1 MSGAPLGSMVS
12 TVENM
17 IKTQMQ
23 LDNVS
28 DKRFKGSWDCTKTLL
43 QERGLK
49 IIYLGYGINTVREA
63 AFLGTYFYTYEGLR
77 VFLDCMSNRQNYGD
91 GNLSAWTIPVAG
103 GISGALS
110 WFVTFP
116 LDCIR
121 AGVQGQRLSK
131 IEPAMNSWGNV
142 MCSKVPVKRISSI
155 DVFIGIHKTKG
166 FIGLYSGV
174 TPTLA
179 RAFIVSASRFS
190 AYELAVKILG
200 PDLKS

>member
-23 LDNVS
+23 LDNIS
-28 DKRFKGSWDCTKTLL
+28 DNRFKGSWDCTKTLV
-43 QERGLK
+43 QERGLR
-49 IIYLGYGINTVREA
+49 IIYMGYGVNTVREA

-77 VFLDCMSNRQNYGD
+77 TFLDCTNNKQNYSD
-91 GNLSAWTIPVAG
+91 SNLSTWTIPVAG

-121 AGVQGQRLSK
+121 AGIQGQRLSK
-131 IEPAMNSWGNV
+131 IEPTVKSWGNV
-142 MCSKVPVKRISSI
+142 ICSTVPVKRISSMN
-155 DVFIGIHKTKG
+155 VFKEIHKTKG

-174 TPTLA
+174 SPTLA

-190 AYELAVKILG
+190 AYELAVKIFG
-200 PDLKS
+200 SDLKS